1 MSADSDEARFEVYLH
16 PAEGGPELDSPLTT
30 DYIHYYESG
39 VWLDHAD
46 GQAFFP
52 YGEVRTIVDHEEEM
66 GEYAGRD
73 EGVEGEAEAE
83 DEVAEEDDEE

>member
-1 MSADSDEARFEVYLH
+1 MSDEAGDARFEVYLH
-16 PAEGGPELDSPLTT
+16 PAEGGPDLDSPLTT

-39 VWLDHAD
+39 VWLDHTD

-73 EGVEGEAEAE
+73 EGEEEDEEDEEGE
-83 DEVAEEDDEE
+83 DDDE